1 MSDLTFASSYNSPT
15 FAEMDFKSFLSDSS
29 SFPLKRISSILGLV
43 TTLKTRA
50 TSLFLEE
57 TGSLKTLTS
66 LMEPVS
72 MRFRIDLSID
82 DVL

>member
-15 FAEMDFKSFLSDSS
+15 FAEIDFKSFLSDRS

-50 TSLFLEE
+50 TSLFLEA

-66 LMEPVS
+66 LIEPVS